1 LFLIGTS
8 GTASAIT
15 ETTFGLGKSFSAIEE
30 WARRE
35 NFQPELLLTYH
46 LLGLDYHTVA
56 IANLATE
63 IVKEESQQIVA
74 EWAGS
79 QIAQR
84 LSEFSHAF
92 IASDKYTTHT
102 EITISGSNAKI
113 AQVLGDKKERSFLLF
128 LLLTSSPNFTHC
140 RYPQEAVINH
150 QRLKVWLILQAA
162 ERLAGKAQA
171 RDAFVSTVARFLSK
185 PRDDGGW
192 SAICALL
199 DQLHQSTRGF
209 RVTYQQ
215 FSDAVGI
222 AATPGNL
229 DAEARRRAS
238 GFFNALG
245 KLADGEYDPIRSH
258 QTSRIAG
265 LDQIA
270 SLASSKEAEVEIPP
284 PLFNVDGQ
292 GFTSLDLDDTE
303 HEGSNTDSEPAFVLD
318 VDPTDTA
325 AEQAIS
331 VKTFHLLSQE
341 EANYLPWSL
350 TGVLP
355 PERAALERWIEAG
368 LESETAERSLG
379 AAIVGLSAMCSRS
392 FYFTLAFQVSESVG
406 FEWSLNEDLT
416 VVHRLAPRR
425 SSSWEPS
432 AKQVNLII
440 PFQKILAIEIAPGI
454 SRALRAVRE
463 KAEGSPKTLH
473 ALWKSVSDEKMETWF
488 HRERS
493 DEISRVLTTMPGKW
507 AAQAAYDRSGDHN
520 LTRLLMAEPNSGL
533 PAACAY
539 GYWSAGDVEKAI
551 AIPALSSGPLTN
563 QINVMGSR
571 LVMEG
576 VYLDSWI
583 NQVKSMLTEA
593 PTLEF
598 IAFHNRI
605 ATFCVVALYAAT
617 GCRHTQD
624 PFESLS
630 YIDLE
635 RRNVYIDDKSDG
647 VLHNGRL
654 TPLPD
659 GVCLLVAEFI
669 TYLKWLAEQLRASAP
684 DFTKELVRLAEGRP
698 ANLPLFFLLD
708 AELNW
713 HSLSVTNSQLPGL
726 PIAEWE
732 LRANQFRHRYEQV
745 MPRAGVHPEVVDAWM
760 GHSERG
766 VATYSDSSPR
776 CWLDDVDMYRDE
788 INKVYNELNL
798 PTRLPLPPLPSVAVE
813 NPLSRLRA
821 QKFGI
826 KLRKEQRAKNLKRAV
841 SEAHR
846 DINLFL
852 RNRKIAGLDKADIE
866 QLAKKML
873 FNDLSVPAPYAAIR
887 LEILNR
893 KVRKEGD
900 PSKPVIA
907 KIIAGMQPEKSYIS
921 EGVIPALKKIPEL
934 DKWAGEALRVSSQNR
949 MSKIGSASLGA
960 VVLSIVKR
968 ISYRQLVQ
976 DVASGRHYRVVQ
988 HGARYFVEY
997 NETLELDDFNAP
1009 VQRHEV
1015 NYKLASLLQ
1024 KGIGH
1029 NGKEKILE
1037 DSPHDAVK
1045 TLPIGNLMGAN
1056 VPTRDLKAL
1065 TGSLCATIGQYN
1077 LIAMPSAVAGALSDR
1092 HPPSSAPIQDV
1103 LRIVE
1108 GRYVKL
1114 PKVKSEQDEVFTAE
1128 TPEIEGN
1135 AADLDKLQLQNNANS
1150 YLQEIYNELKKY
1162 EPNLR
1167 SAKATVIAITAIS
1180 QKRQN
1185 DVSNAVLQLG
1195 YWIGEKIRSGKGR
1208 GNNFSPYAID
1218 TITTYFSTLRG
1229 PFAGVLYDTDLTA
1242 LESEELTDCYE
1253 ELLEVAKGNKKY
1265 LKYFG
1270 DLLQSFHGWAAQY
1283 GLEEPDWSEL
1293 DLGVSS
1299 RHVSAGL
1306 VSEADYLAVLR
1317 HLHGSSNWQ
1326 QVDHLFLGFVLLL
1339 SFRFGLRSKEARFLR
1354 RRDWCEYGG
1363 QIWVLVEN
1371 NRKRRLKS
1379 RMSRRAV
1386 PLLFQLENVEIKLI
1400 EMMLAHYNA
1409 TAGEEKNDYLLCEAI
1424 DGKPQLT
1431 SKHSNIPKALIK
1443 LLRQATGSSHLVL
1456 HHCRHTFYNA
1466 IFAVLCPAES
1476 LLHSRLSKSLN
1487 VPQIRANI
1495 LGPQSDLTRRIGM
1508 AVPRLMGH
1516 SGPSSGLKNYNHLM
1530 TVWCDSLTPMV
1541 SERCLDVNGA
1551 FNTGDLEESK
1561 PMIAMVDQNPLAYP
1575 APTLERVLKTLR
1587 LVSQGR
1593 SYAKAG
1599 QLAGLKPVVLANLE
1613 SVVGRTNNKMRF
1625 KRRLGDWSAGNDRDE
1640 KDWFMGAELPTALL
1654 QYIQESA
1661 WSRLIDFAKGS
1672 NFTIDSEH
1680 TKWCEVEKI
1689 SEFVG
1694 ERRHLLFVTSE
1705 GCAFV
1710 KYVLK
1715 LLKLTSDDYVAVA
1728 KGNNP
1733 DIADILRVHGFVV
1746 DSELESVGAG
1756 GKIRLDPFP
1765 DLYRGGV
1772 YLKKYGGV
1780 VVGRRKEGFI
1790 RNSHELAVA
1799 FLAIAVLVSSQDGDR

>member
-1 LFLIGTS
+1 MGAS
-8 GTASAIT
+8 GTANAMD
-15 ETTFGLGKSFSAIEE
+15 ETTFGLGESFSAIEE
-30 WARRE
+30 WARAE

-46 LLGLDYHTVA
+46 LLGLDHHTVA

-63 IVKEESQQIVA
+63 IVKEESQQVIA

-92 IASDKYTTHT
+92 IASDIYATHT

-150 QRLKVWLILQAA
+150 QRLKIWLILQAA
-162 ERLAGKAQA
+162 ERLVGKGQA
-171 RDAFVSTVARFLSK
+171 RDTLVSTVARFLSK

-192 SAICALL
+192 TAICALL
-199 DQLHQSTRGF
+199 DHLHQSTRGF

-215 FSDAVGI
+215 FSDAVAI

-229 DAEARRRAS
+229 ESEARRRAS

-258 QTSRIAG
+258 QASRIAG
-265 LDQIA
+265 LNQIA
-270 SLASSKEAEVEIPP
+270 SLASSKEAEIEIPP

-292 GFTSLDLDDTE
+292 GFTSLDVDDTE
-303 HEGSNTDSEPAFVLD
+303 HEGSSTDSEPAFVLD

-325 AEQAIS
+325 AEHAIS

-368 LESETAERSLG
+368 LESESAERSLG

-392 FYFTLAFQVSESVG
+392 FYFTLAFQVTESVG

-416 VVHRLAPRR
+416 AVHRLAPRR
-425 SSSWEPS
+425 RSSWEPN
-432 AKQVNLII
+432 AKQVNLVR
-440 PFQKILAIEIAPGI
+440 PFQKVLTIEIAPGI
-454 SRALRAVRE
+454 SRVLRAVRE

-493 DEISRVLTTMPGKW
+493 DEISRVLTAMPGKW

-533 PAACAY
+533 PASCAY
-539 GYWSAGDVEKAI
+539 GYWSAGDVKKAI
-551 AIPALSSGPLTN
+551 ARPVLSSGPLAD

-571 LVMEG
+571 LVMG
-576 VYLDSWI
+576 AAYLDSWI
-583 NQVKSMLTEA
+583 DQIKSKLLEA
-593 PTLEF
+593 PGLDF
-598 IAFHNRI
+598 VAGHNRI

-630 YIDLE
+630 YFDLE
-635 RRNVYIDDKSDG
+635 GRYVYIDDKSDG

-654 TPLPD
+654 TPLPE
-659 GVCLLVAEFI
+659 GVCRLVAQYI
-669 TYLKWLAEQLRASAP
+669 DYLKWLAEQLSTIAP
-684 DFTKELVRLAEGRP
+684 ALSKELVCLIEGKP
-698 ANLPLFFLLD
+698 ASMPLFFLLD

-713 HSLSVTNSQLPGL
+713 HSLSVKNNQLPGL
-726 PIAEWE
+726 PFVEWE
-732 LRANQFRHRYEQV
+732 LRVNQLRHRYEQV
-745 MPRAGVHPEVVDAWM
+745 LPRAGVHPEVVDAWT

-766 VATYSDSSPR
+766 ASTYSDSSPR
-776 CWLDDVDMYRDE
+776 CWIDDVSEYSE
-788 INKVYNELNL
+788 AINNVYNELDL
-798 PTRLPLPPLPSVAVE
+798 PTAFPLPVLPSLGVKSQF
-813 NPLSRLRA
+813 NPLRT

-826 KLRKEQRAKNLKRAV
+826 RFRKEERAKNRKKAI

-852 RNRKIAGLDKADIE
+852 RNRKIADLDKTDIE
-866 QLAKKML
+866 RLAKKML
-873 FNDLSVPAPYAAIR
+873 FNDRSVPAPYAAIR
-887 LEILNR
+887 LAILNR
-893 KVRKEGD
+893 KIRKEGD
-900 PSKPVIA
+900 PNKRVIT
-907 KIIAGMQPEKSYIS
+907 KTIAEMQPEKSYIS
-921 EGVIPALKKIPEL
+921 EGVIPALKTVPEL
-934 DKWAGEALRVSSQNR
+934 DTWASEVLSASSQNR
-949 MSKIGSASLGA
+949 MSKIGAASLGA

-988 HGARYFVEY
+988 HGDRYFVEY
-997 NETLELDDFNAP
+997 NETLELDDLKAP

-1029 NGKEKILE
+1029 SGKEKILE
-1037 DSPHDAVK
+1037 DSPHDALK
-1045 TLPIGNLMGAN
+1045 SLPIGSFIGAD
-1056 VPTRDLKAL
+1056 VHVRDLKAL

-1077 LIAMPSAVAGALSDR
+1077 LIAMPSAVAGALSER
-1092 HPPSSAPIQDV
+1092 HPPTSAPIQDI

-1114 PKVKSEQDEVFTAE
+1114 PKTKSEQDEVFAAE
-1128 TPEIEGN
+1128 IPEIEGN
-1135 AADLDKLQLQNNANS
+1135 AADLDKVQLQNNANA
-1150 YLQEIYNELKKY
+1150 YLQEIFNELKKY

-1180 QKRQN
+1180 KTRRN
-1185 DVSNAVLQLG
+1185 DVSNAVLLLG
-1195 YWIGEKIRSGKGR
+1195 YWISEKIRSGKGR
-1208 GNNFSPYAID
+1208 GKNFSPYAIN

-1229 PFAGVLYDTDLTA
+1229 QFAGVLYDTDLTA

-1253 ELLEVAKGNKKY
+1253 ELLEDAKENKKD

-1270 DLLQSFHGWAAQY
+1270 DLLQVFHGWAAQY

-1293 DLGVSS
+1293 DLGNSS
-1299 RHVSAGL
+1299 RHVRAGL
-1306 VSEADYLAVLR
+1306 VSETDYLAVLR
-1317 HLHGSSNWQ
+1317 HLQESSNWQ
-1326 QVDHLFLGFVLLL
+1326 QTDHLFLGFVLLL

-1354 RRDWCEYGG
+1354 RKNWCESGG

-1379 RMSRRAV
+1379 HMSRRAV
-1386 PLLFQLENVEIKLI
+1386 PLLFQLDDVEIKLI
-1400 EMMLAHYNA
+1400 EMMLAHYDA
-1409 TAGEEKNDYLLCEAI
+1409 TAGEGKNEYLLSETI
-1424 DGKPQLT
+1424 DGRPQIT

-1443 LLRQATGSSHLVL
+1443 LLRQVTGTSHLVL
-1456 HHCRHTFYNA
+1456 HHCRHAFYNTL
-1466 IFAVLCPAES
+1466 FAVLCPAES
-1476 LLHSRLSKSLN
+1476 LLHSRLSKNLN
-1487 VPQIRANI
+1487 APQIRENI
-1495 LGPQSDLTRRIGM
+1495 LGPQSKLSRRVGM
-1508 AVPRLMGH
+1508 AVSRLMGH

-1530 TVWCDSLTPMV
+1530 TEWCDALTPVV
-1541 SERCLDVNGA
+1541 SERCLEVSGA
-1551 FNTGDLEESK
+1551 LNTGDLEESR
-1561 PMIAMVDQNPLAYP
+1561 PMIAMVDQSPLAYP
-1575 APTLERVLKTLR
+1575 VPSLERVLKTLR

-1599 QLAGLKPVVLANLE
+1599 ELAGLEPALLANLE
-1613 SVVGRTNNKMRF
+1613 DVISKTTNKMRF
-1625 KRRLGDWSAGNDRDE
+1625 KRRLGDWSAGNDHDE
-1640 KDWFMGAELPTALL
+1640 KDWFIGREMPNALL
-1654 QYIQESA
+1654 HYIQESA
-1661 WSRLIDFAKGS
+1661 WNRLINFSKGR
-1672 NFTIDSEH
+1672 NFVIDNEQFPQYETERIH
-1680 TKWCEVEKI
+1680 
-1689 SEFVG
+1689 EFIG

-1705 GCAFV
+1705 SCAFV
-1710 KYVLK
+1710 KYVLNQ
-1715 LLKLTSDDYVAVA
+1715 LQLSSEACIGVA
-1728 KGNNP
+1728 KGNDP
-1733 DIADILRVHGFVV
+1733 DIKDILRVHGFLI
-1746 DSELESVGAG
+1746 DREFEPAGAVGA
-1756 GKIRLDPFP
+1756 IRIDPFP
-1765 DLYRGGV
+1765 DPYRGGV
-1772 YLKKYGGV
+1772 NLKKYGAV

-1790 RNSHELAVA
+1790 RNSHELVVA
-1799 FLAIAVLVSSQDGDR
+1799 FLAIAVLLTYQGSDY